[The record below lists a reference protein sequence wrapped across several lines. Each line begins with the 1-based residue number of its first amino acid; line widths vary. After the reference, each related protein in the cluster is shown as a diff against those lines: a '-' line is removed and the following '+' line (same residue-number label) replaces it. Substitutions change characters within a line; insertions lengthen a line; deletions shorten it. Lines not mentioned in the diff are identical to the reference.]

1 MVCLRGL
8 DSKSYESTLGGGEVP
23 VRICPDPRC
32 GGAVL
37 RGHGWYPRYLEGLRQ
52 RIRRLRCPRCG
63 VTHGVLPEDVC
74 AYRDT
79 PLAAVEAGVDAA
91 SPRAGAQAS
100 GQSGDAGVRR
110 VRRWRAG
117 DAAAWA
123 AQLRSLL
130 PAVEGTWWQRAQKVF
145 GPAPGWLLRL
155 RRWLWQGYN
164 LLFSGLSGLWRGGRP
179 RQRPPAAS
187 AELGNSP
194 PGVADGKMSPA
205 RFEMTLER
213 QTETSHH
220 AGEPATADRAVSLR
234 RHQ

>member
-1 MVCLRGL
+1 MVFLPGL

-23 VRICPDPRC
+23 VRICPDARC

-37 RGHGWYPRYLEGLRQ
+37 RGHGWYLRYLDGQLQ
-52 RIRRLRCPRCG
+52 RFRRLRCPCCG

-79 PLAAVEAGVDAA
+79 PLSAVEAGLDAA
-91 SPRAGAQAS
+91 SPNAGAQAS
-100 GQSGDAGVRR
+100 GQPGDAGVRR
-110 VRRWRAG
+110 VRRWRAR
-117 DAAAWA
+117 DEEAWA

-155 RRWLWQGYN
+155 RHWLWQTYD

-179 RQRPPAAS
+179 RRRPPAAS
-187 AELGNSP
+187 TDFGNCP
-194 PGVADGKMSPA
+194 PAAADGKMSPT
-205 RFEMTLER
+205 RFETTLER

-220 AGEPATADRAVSLR
+220 ARGPTTADRTVSLR
-234 RHQ
+234 GHQ